1 MNTNTGFI
9 LKEINT
15 FRKKINDKNLNN
27 ITHLKSKTN
36 FEKKKKQPFINT
48 QFKRIK
54 IFRHTN

>member
-36 FEKKKKQPFINT
+36 FEKKETTIY
-48 QFKRIK
+48 
-54 IFRHTN
+54 